1 MTRVKICG
9 ITCAEDAAAAA
20 RAGADALGFVFAPG
34 SPRRASPEAIV
45 AITAALPP
53 FIAAVGVFVNQPLEE
68 VIELAARCRLH
79 VVQLHGDED
88 GEFARR
94 LPFPVI
100 RAVRVRD
107 ESSLAPLAAYPARA
121 FLLDAFQEDRAG
133 GTGRT
138 FPWALALRAKAA
150 GPIILSGGLGPE
162 NVGEAV
168 RLVRP
173 YAVDASS
180 GLECLPGRKD
190 HRKVEEFIAHVR
202 AADLDA
208 SAR

>member
-9 ITCAEDAAAAA
+9 ITSAEDAVAAVE
-20 RAGADALGFVFAPG
+20 AGADALGFVFAPG
-34 SPRRASPEAIV
+34 SPRRASPEAIA

-53 FIAAVGVFVNQPLEE
+53 FVATVGVFVDQPLAEI
-68 VIELAARCRLH
+68 VAVATRCCLH
-79 VVQLHGDED
+79 LVQLHGDED
-88 GEFARR
+88 GEFARQ
-94 LPFPVI
+94 LPLPVI

-107 ESSLAPLAAYPARA
+107 ESSLVPLAAYPARA
-121 FLLDAFQEDRAG
+121 FLLDAFQEGRPG

-138 FPWALALRAKAA
+138 FPWALALRAKSS

-168 RLVRP
+168 RRVRP